1 MDDTEVQKVIDQS
14 YRKLYQV
21 ASPPIRRYI
30 LEEVLQAD
38 NDDAIVQKVIAECER
53 YPPKMKILNSIRE
66 DGTWPISKQ
75 RKMSEDTGPG
85 PPFGWTYITMLR
97 NLYMLTDYWTSR
109 SEGRIDLVLKRILN
123 WQVAGGYIPGP
134 WTDAFPI
141 PHYNGFALRN
151 LLRFGLEKNKR
162 VQKLIRW
169 LLSMQRPDGG
179 WIVPY
184 LQDVKYLPEYRNMK
198 MADFIKAIGAV
209 DRPRLDLK
217 KLEQIPS
224 CIWSTMGVVR
234 GLIQS
239 REWVHS
245 KEVRRGADFFL
256 DRFFK
261 RNYHATFYQSEKNW
275 TRLKYPTY
283 FGSGLGG
290 LDILSHIGYGP
301 DDERMERPIR
311 WLMSMRAK
319 DGFWYQSERPQPE
332 KDQWITATSLV
343 ILSTYLRNGRGR
355 KA

>member
-1 MDDTEVQKVIDQS
+1 LDETEIQKVIDQS

-21 ASPPIRRYI
+21 ASPPVRRYI
-30 LEEVLQAD
+30 LDEVLQAD
-38 NDDAIVQKVIAECER
+38 PDDAIVQQVIAECER
-53 YPPKMKILNSIRE
+53 YPPKMKILSSIRE

-75 RKMSEDTGPG
+75 RNMAEDNGPG
-85 PPFGWTYITMLR
+85 PPLGWTYITMLR
-97 NLYMLTDYWTSR
+97 NLYTLTEYSTSR
-109 SEGRIDLVLKRILN
+109 SEGRIELVLKRILS
-123 WQVAGGYIPGP
+123 WQAPDGYIPGP
-134 WTDAFPI
+134 WTGAFPI

-151 LLRFGLEKNKR
+151 LLKFELEKDKR

-169 LLSMQRPDGG
+169 LLSIQRPDGG
-179 WIVPY
+179 WIIPF
-184 LQDVKYLPEYRNMK
+184 LEDVKYLPEYRNLK
-198 MADFIKAIGAV
+198 MADFIEAIKTL
-209 DRPRLDLK
+209 DRSKLDPGQF
-217 KLEQIPS
+217 EQIPS
-224 CIWSTMGVVR
+224 CIWTTMGVVR

-239 REWVHS
+239 RDWIHS
-245 KEVRRGADFFL
+245 EQVRRGADFFL

-290 LDILSHIGYGP
+290 LDILCYIGYGP

-332 KDQWITATSLV
+332 KDQWITAISLV
-343 ILSTYLRNGRGR
+343 TLSRYLRNGRGR

>member
-1 MDDTEVQKVIDQS
+1 MDETEIQKVIDQS

-38 NDDAIVQKVIAECER
+38 PDDAIVQQAIAECGR
-53 YPPKMKILNSIRE
+53 YPPKMKILSSIRE

-75 RKMSEDTGPG
+75 RKTAEDNGAG
-85 PPFGWTYITMLR
+85 PPLGWTYITMLR
-97 NLYMLTDYWTSR
+97 NLYMLTEYSTSR
-109 SEGRIDLVLKRILN
+109 SEGRIELVLKRILS
-123 WQVAGGYIPGP
+123 WQAPEGYIPGP
-134 WTDAFPI
+134 WTGAFPI

-151 LLRFGLEKNKR
+151 LLRFGLEKDKR
-162 VQKLIRW
+162 VQRIIRW
-169 LLSMQRPDGG
+169 LLSIQRLDGG
-179 WIVPY
+179 WTIPF
-184 LQDVKYLPEYRNMK
+184 LEDVRYMPEYKNMK
-198 MADFIKAIGAV
+198 MAEFIQAIKSV
-209 DRPRLDLK
+209 DKSKFDSAQY
-217 KLEQIPS
+217 EQIPS
-224 CIWSTMGVVR
+224 CIWTTMGVVR

-239 REWVHS
+239 RDWIHS
-245 KEVRRGADFFL
+245 EEVRRGANFFL

-261 RNYHATFYQSEKNW
+261 KNYHVTFYQSEKNW

-290 LDILSHIGYGP
+290 LDILCYIGYGP

-332 KDQWITATSLV
+332 KDQWITAISLV
-343 ILSTYLRNGRGR
+343 ILSRYLRNGQGR